1 MLSGFLRRL
10 LRGRVIMMRLNPP
23 ARRFYLVPALGL
35 VLVTAMAA
43 CSSGSSSSS
52 SVAATTPT
60 SVPASVSATA
70 TASATP
76 AASGSGSSSAVAE
89 ITTNWNAFFNPSTPN
104 SKRVQLLQNGSQFT
118 AAISAFASSP
128 LAAAVTSKVDSVTL
142 SSATSANVKYDL
154 SAMGATVATGASG
167 TSVLQDG
174 TWKVGDEVFCG
185 LLTEAKSAGITVPVP
200 SACSSAS

>member
-1 MLSGFLRRL
+1 
-10 LRGRVIMMRLNPP
+10 MMRFNPP

-60 SVPASVSATA
+60 SIPASVSATA
-70 TASATP
+70 TTSATP
-76 AASGSGSSSAVAE
+76 AASGGSSSAVAE

-142 SSATSANVKYDL
+142 SSATAAKVKYDL